1 MINQIRNG
9 KIINYVNRVNKFNPF
24 FTSNV
29 PERREIG
36 LQIADFQERN
46 QKYKESQKKAE
57 SIKNVIWLG

>member
-24 FTSNV
+24 FTPNV